1 MTLLAI
7 LLQFVASSF
16 DQRILAIRLQIY
28 VEYRYAKASFSFTII
43 VYFYIKP
50 EYNFFGSNLFF
61 INIFTTRSKSFLIS
75 RGANLTA
82 YVLVQVDMNSR
93 RILVMLKTL

>member
-1 MTLLAI
+1 M
-7 LLQFVASSF
+7 ASSF

-28 VEYRYAKASFSFTII
+28 VEYRYASFSFTII